1 MRLLKIIKK
10 CNLFII
16 NTFLSGTHF
25 FAIKRF
31 MMNIAGYKIG
41 KNTKIVGPL
50 IISTNLSIGENCWI
64 GRDFKCYGN
73 GNVIIGNN
81 CDIAPHVIFST
92 GGHEI
97 GKQDRR
103 AGEGVTYNINVG
115 NGVWIGVN
123 CTLCKNISIGDM
135 SVIGACACVVN
146 NIESNVIVGGVPAKI
161 IRRLDE

>member
-1 MRLLKIIKK
+1 MSITGIKRRIVFF
-10 CNLFII
+10 LI
-16 NTFLSGTHF
+16 NNFLSGTRNF
-25 FAIKRF
+25 ELKRKLLLWAKY
-31 MMNIAGYKIG
+31 NIGD
-41 KNTKIVGPL
+41 NTKIVGPL
-50 IISTNLSIGENCWI
+50 HITTNLSIGDNCWI
-64 GRDFKCYGN
+64 GREFKCYGN
-73 GNVIIGNN
+73 GNVVIGNN

-103 AGEGVTYNINVG
+103 AGEGVIYNINVG

-135 SVIGACACVVN
+135 SVIGACACVIN
-146 NIESNVIVGGVPAKI
+146 DIESNVIAGGVPAKM